1 MHKKYGQIVI
11 VLLLTMLVA
20 LAVGLTITQ
29 RSITD
34 ISTSTQTEQSTRA
47 LSAAE
52 AGLEKAIS
60 QGSGFSDLNLG
71 NQSSVKVEVLN
82 DLPGSKQTLE
92 YPSVEKET
100 IAQFW
105 LAQHSDTPPSLYY
118 NQSQT
123 YIYFGNSPASA
134 VKPAVEITYVYQDA
148 SGYKLLK
155 KFVDSDTTRPSN
167 NGFESCTDSSP
178 PAIPTTSSTNSSF
191 TCKFTLTG
199 MTALG
204 MPVLIRVRPLY
215 SDSQKIAVQPYD
227 PGASCTAPFY
237 ACSLPPQA
245 SAYTSTGTAGQSQ
258 KTLKVLKTKTI
269 PFFFDYAI
277 FSIGDINK

>member
-52 AGLEKAIS
+52 AGLEKALS
-60 QGSGFSDLNLG
+60 QGTSVTKLDLG
-71 NQSSVKVEVLN
+71 NQSSTEVTVS
-82 DLPGSKQTLE
+82 DSLPGPKQALE
-92 YPSVEKET
+92 NPSVGKEE

-105 LAQHSDTPPSLYY
+105 LADPVNFTQYY
-118 NQSQT
+118 NQNQID
-123 YIYFGNSPASA
+123 IYFGESPASA
-134 VKPAVEITYVYQDA
+134 VNKPAAEITYVYKNA
-148 SGYKLLK
+148 SNEYKLLK
-155 KFVDSDTTRPSN
+155 QFIDTDSTRSPN
-167 NGFESCTDSSP
+167 NGFGPCTNTP
-178 PAIPTTSSTNSSF
+178 QPADPIPTTSSANSTF
-191 TCKFTLTG
+191 RCKFTLLG
-199 MTALG
+199 ITASG
-204 MPVLIRVRPLY
+204 TPMLIRVRPLY
-215 SDSQKIAVQPYD
+215 STNQKIAVKPYD
-227 PGASCTAPFY
+227 AGPSCTT

-245 SAYTSTGTAGQSQ
+245 AVFTSIGTAGQSQ
-258 KTLKVLKTKTI
+258 KTLQVYRTKTI

-277 FSIGDINK
+277 FSTGDIEK